1 MSTEPK
7 PTRLDR
13 MFARLDRE
21 PARPGLDVPRMTR
34 HRAVLFGATL
44 TFYITIVLAVVTT
57 SWLVRLD
64 WQAMLFRPYQ
74 QWPEVHAFL
83 DYWVVLGQRGPTAVM
98 VAAWLG
104 WRCWRQH
111 TLRPLLAFGT
121 ALLLLNIT
129 VGAVKYGLG
138 RSGPHYATEV
148 GSNEMWHW
156 FQAGSDIFPSGHTA
170 NAVVTWG
177 ILAYLASTPA
187 ARRYLSALSA
197 IMSLSVGLTTVYLGT
212 HWLSDVLLGWAA
224 GLLVLLALP
233 WMEPLISQAEA
244 WLLTLR
250 DGVFARLPARR
261 GAPAQVPAL
270 APVPLSAPAPSAA
283 SATPAGPPAPATPA
297 APAASVP
304 AFPPYQAPGAEPVPA
319 HAPASTPASAPVPAA
334 HEAAV
339 CEPAATPRGATTR
352 AAAHLSPGAH
362 GTHPVRGERAPVT
375 PTGTRRPPH
384 TERGP
389 ARGGPPTGR
398 PLTANG
404 QRDA

>member
-1 MSTEPK
+1 MRTEPR

-13 MFARLDRE
+13 IFARLDRE
-21 PARPGLDVPRMTR
+21 PQRPVLDVPRMTR
-34 HRAVLFGATL
+34 HRVVLFGATL
-44 TFYITIVLAVVTT
+44 AFYLTIVLAVVTT

-74 QWPEVHAFL
+74 QWPEIHAFL

-111 TLRPLLAFGT
+111 TLRPLLAFGA
-121 ALLLLNIT
+121 ALLLLNVT

-177 ILAYLASTPA
+177 ILAYLASTPR
-187 ARRYLSALSA
+187 ARRWLSALSA
-197 IMSLSVGLTTVYLGT
+197 VLSLSVGLTTVYLGT

-233 WMEPLISQAEA
+233 WLEPNIAGAEA
-244 WLLTLR
+244 WLFTQRDRLR
-250 DGVFARLPARR
+250 ARRAGAVPVPEPALVTPLPAAEEEPVPVREIVPPT
-261 GAPAQVPAL
+261 PARASRTSALL
-270 APVPLSAPAPSAA
+270 APGPHTARSER
-283 SATPAGPPAPATPA
+283 TPAG
-297 APAASVP
+297 S
-304 AFPPYQAPGAEPVPA
+304 
-319 HAPASTPASAPVPAA
+319 
-334 HEAAV
+334 
-339 CEPAATPRGATTR
+339 
-352 AAAHLSPGAH
+352 
-362 GTHPVRGERAPVT
+362 
-375 PTGTRRPPH
+375 RRPPH
-384 TERGP
+384 TDRLTRGAATP
-389 ARGGPPTGR
+389 AAR
-398 PLTANG
+398 PLTG
-404 QRDA
+404 G